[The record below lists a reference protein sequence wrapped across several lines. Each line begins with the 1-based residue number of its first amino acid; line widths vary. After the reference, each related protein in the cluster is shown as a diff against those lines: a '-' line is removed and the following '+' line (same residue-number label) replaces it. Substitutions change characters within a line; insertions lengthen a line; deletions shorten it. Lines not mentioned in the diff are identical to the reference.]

1 MPEYFFAVRRSDQE
15 HPDER
20 ATALNDIAAALDY
33 ACHMVR
39 ELQANGGYDDPRL
52 VVTVRN
58 EMWPAPGSIDTRL
71 SESHPHLEL
80 HGT

>member
-1 MPEYFFAVRRSDQE
+1 VVPEYFFAVRRSDQE
-15 HPDER
+15 HLDER
-20 ATALNDIAAALDY
+20 ATALNDNAAALDY

-58 EMWPAPGSIDTRL
+58 EMRQIVLSIPFLPACA
-71 SESHPHLEL
+71 
-80 HGT
+80 